1 MIVSATVAFVAFN
14 VGQAVAGSDVIIA
27 MFGSDVIA
35 NAALTI
41 LQPDGISIIA
51 RCAEVASGA
60 ECVVQTVN
68 TFTADTIAR
77 SGYRGVDVS

>member
-14 VGQAVAGSDVIIA
+14 VWQAIAGSDVIVA
-27 MFGSDVIA
+27 VFGSDVIT

-51 RCAEVASGA
+51 RGAEVASSA
-60 ECVVQTVN
+60 KCVVQAVN
-68 TFTADTIAR
+68 TFAADAIAGSR
-77 SGYRGVDVS
+77 YRGVNVS